1 MKLVPEELYERVFN
15 SGSLYINDS
24 PITFETKEPLI
35 ATVDRHK
42 LGQHML
48 KKSEEA
54 GALIQAGTGF
64 KTLKKENRIVLD
76 DEEELGYDYLIGA
89 DGSASRVSKVLGL
102 KNNLAIGVDFQVSG
116 NFDELAFYVDVAKL
130 GLAAACIFP
139 HKNFAHVEAGTL
151 TSLMTTSE
159 LRDNFEKWCYEKS
172 INLSNARFSAA
183 PLNFSYNGFK
193 HGNIF
198 LVGDAAS
205 FLCTIDGEGI
215 YQAIKSGEIAAKAI
229 IDPKWNYKPE
239 LQDLLKYHKM
249 GAPFIN
255 LIRVIPKS
263 ILYDAGKTAFS
274 LSPKLVPMLNTFI
287 NTFKFIPE
295 MGVKYLA
302 R

>member
-1 MKLVPEELYERVFN
+1 
-15 SGSLYINDS
+15 
-24 PITFETKEPLI
+24 
-35 ATVDRHK
+35 
-42 LGQHML
+42 ML

-159 LRDNFEKWCYEKS
+159 LRDNFEKWCYEKAS
-172 INLSNARFSAA
+172 TSQMRDLVL
-183 PLNFSYNGFK
+183 PL
-193 HGNIF
+193 
-198 LVGDAAS
+198 
-205 FLCTIDGEGI
+205 
-215 YQAIKSGEIAAKAI
+215 
-229 IDPKWNYKPE
+229 
-239 LQDLLKYHKM
+239 
-249 GAPFIN
+249 
-255 LIRVIPKS
+255 
-263 ILYDAGKTAFS
+263 
-274 LSPKLVPMLNTFI
+274 
-287 NTFKFIPE
+287 
-295 MGVKYLA
+295 
-302 R
+302 